1 MMPPRPPVSDA
12 EREVMFVLWEHGP
25 RIVRG
30 VQEGLAVRGFNWQ
43 RSTVITLLQR
53 LEKKGYVMSD
63 RTSHAYIFRA
73 SVSRDELVNQRL
85 REVAD
90 DLCEG
95 TAGPLLLAF
104 ARQQDLTPNELAD
117 LRRLVDE
124 LSARQCD
131 KKRSR

>member
-1 MMPPRPPVSDA
+1 MSPRPPVSDA

-25 RIVRG
+25 QIVRG
-30 VQEGLAVRGFNWQ
+30 VQEGLAARGFDWQ

-53 LEKKGYVMSD
+53 LEKKGYVASD
-63 RTSHAYIFRA
+63 RTRHAYIFRA

-95 TAGPLLLAF
+95 TAAPLLLAF

-124 LSARQCD
+124 LSARQTD